1 MSIQVV
7 FISVIIQMTQ
17 YQYQSFYETLKK
29 QNQAVEF

>member
-17 YQYQSFYETLKK
+17 YQYQSFYEALKK